1 MDISTLVYC
10 AIALAAGCF
19 VQSTVGFGMAI
30 VAAPVVYFFEPRFV
44 PGTITLVGLVLALIN
59 MWQYRSQ
66 ISFRGLGAACR
77 SQ

>member
-1 MDISTLVYC
+1 
-10 AIALAAGCF
+10 
-19 VQSTVGFGMAI
+19 MAI